1 MNFSFFFMVTL
12 GLVICQTVVFPS
24 FSWFSQCFDILIII
38 VLYLSLV
45 YSHYGAIIAIVVIGG
60 IMDSVSGVPFFLH
73 IFSYL
78 WIFLIVQLFKQLV
91 FQRSAVFMMVVSLI
105 AVAIQ
110 QCLMLFSVFIEQG
123 QIGVFNLDFALVL
136 RRIVWGVLL
145 IPPGVWVVNVL
156 RQNYFYA
163 IRQFRR
169 ELARKYRG

>member
-12 GLVICQTVVFPS
+12 GSVICQTVILPS
-24 FSWFSQCFDILIII
+24 FSWFSQCFDILIIL
-38 VLYLSLV
+38 VLYLSLT
-45 YSHYGAIIAIVVIGG
+45 YSRYGAVIAIVVIGG
-60 IMDSVSGVPFFLH
+60 IMDSISGVPFFLH

-91 FQRSAVFMMVVSLI
+91 FQRSVVFMMVVSLI
-105 AVAIQ
+105 AVTIQ
-110 QCLMLFSVFIEQG
+110 QCLILFSVFIEQG
-123 QIGVFNLDFALVL
+123 QQGVFNLDFTLILRQVFWAVL
-136 RRIVWGVLL
+136 FV
-145 IPPGVWVVNVL
+145 PPGVWALNVL